1 MELLASRK
9 KHPQNTIVNIGK
21 VHFGDGNLTAIA
33 GPCTIESKEQLFAIA
48 EAVKASGADLL
59 RAAHI
64 SQELLPIPS
73 AVWDLKAS
81 NICWK
86 PDRKPDFP
94 SYQKSWKSRIFHSS
108 KMWI

>member
-59 RAAHI
+59 RGGAYKPRT
-64 SQELLPIPS
+64 SPYTFLPRS
-73 AVWDLKAS
+73 GT
-81 NICWK
+81 
-86 PDRKPDFP
+86 
-94 SYQKSWKSRIFHSS
+94 
-108 KMWI
+108 